1 MTSLFR
7 EVLEAVVMAVL
18 VFILIQTSLQNF
30 KVEGYSMRPTLL
42 EGQYLLVNKLV
53 YFRLDQERLAR
64 IVPFWRVN
72 EPEER
77 FAIHP
82 PHRGEVIVFHFPED
96 PTRDF
101 VKRVIGVPGD
111 RISLRNGEVFLNGSR
126 LEEPYIT
133 SKGNSNAD
141 VVELE
146 EKEYFV
152 LGDNRRG
159 SNDSRNWGPV
169 PEENI
174 LGKVWLVYWPPS
186 MWQMLE

>member
-1 MTSLFR
+1 VA
-7 EVLEAVVMAVL
+7 E
-18 VFILIQTSLQNF
+18 
-30 KVEGYSMRPTLL
+30 K
-42 EGQYLLVNKLV
+42 
-53 YFRLDQERLAR
+53 
-64 IVPFWRVN
+64 
-72 EPEER
+72 EEQ

-111 RISLRNGEVFLNGSR
+111 RVRIRDGEVFLNGSK
-126 LEEPYIT
+126 LDEPYLT
-133 SKGNSNAD
+133 AKGNSTTD
-141 VVELE
+141 MVELE
-146 EKEYFV
+146 EGEYFV

-169 PEENI
+169 PEKNI

-186 MWQMLE
+186 VWQVLD

>member
-133 SKGNSNAD
+133 SKGNSNAN
-141 VVELE
+141 VVVVE

-186 MWQMLE
+186 MWQVLE